1 MDKLICFFL
10 NIGDILD
17 LSFSSGR
24 SKRYEVIETQ
34 ILSDTETAPSVSE
47 SGDQVTLVTQF
58 PFDIPSGGRHT
69 LYMVVA
75 RRVPDSTSILK
86 KSKIL
91 SELK

>member
-17 LSFSSGR
+17 LGFSGGR

-34 ILSDTETAPSVSE
+34 ILSDTETAPPVGE
-47 SGDQVTLVTQF
+47 SGDKITLITQF

-69 LYMVVA
+69 LYMIVA

-86 KSKIL
+86 KI
-91 SELK
+91 EGNVRI

>member
-17 LSFSSGR
+17 LGFSGGT

-34 ILSDTETAPSVSE
+34 ILSDTETAPRVGE
-47 SGDQVTLVTQF
+47 SGDKITLITQF

-69 LYMVVA
+69 LYMIVA

-86 KSKIL
+86 KVEGNARI
-91 SELK
+91 

>member
-17 LSFSSGR
+17 LGFSGGG

-34 ILSDTETAPSVSE
+34 ILSDTETAPLVCKN
-47 SGDQVTLVTQF
+47 GDKITLVTQF

-69 LYMVVA
+69 MYMVVA
-75 RRVPDSTSILK
+75 RRVPDSTPILRRAELLEG
-86 KSKIL
+86 SK
-91 SELK
+91 